1 MLGIP
6 IGITSSIIELK
17 IWAIAGGI
25 KIHKSIIKKNKK
37 KHNKKVV
44 LLAEYKLNSTKVL
57 NSKVLIGSN
66 ITHDEFILINN
77 VLKDYED
84 MGKKIKRLKT

>member
-37 KHNKKVV
+37 KHNKKV
-44 LLAEYKLNSTKVL
+44 LLAEYKLNSTKIL

-84 MGKKIKRLKT
+84 MGKKIKSLKT

>member
-6 IGITSSIIELK
+6 IGITSSIIGLK

-37 KHNKKVV
+37 KHNKKV

-66 ITHDEFILINN
+66 ITHDEFILIN
-77 VLKDYED
+77 VLKEYED
-84 MGKKIKRLKT
+84 MGKKIKSLKT

>member
-37 KHNKKVV
+37 KHNKKV

-84 MGKKIKRLKT
+84 MGKKIKTLKT

>member
-6 IGITSSIIELK
+6 IGITSSIIGLK
-17 IWAIAGGI
+17 TWAIAGGI

-37 KHNKKVV
+37 KHNKKV

-84 MGKKIKRLKT
+84 MGKKIKSLKT

>member
-25 KIHKSIIKKNKK
+25 KIHKSITKKNKK
-37 KHNKKVV
+37 KHNKKV
-44 LLAEYKLNSTKVL
+44 LLAEYKLNSTKIL

-84 MGKKIKRLKT
+84 MGKKIKSLKT